1 MSKDKESKA
10 KELQKSLTKKFELA
24 WHALENG
31 EKTMV
36 DDFCESYKEYL
47 TVSKLSACARPIPC
61 FWQKKRVLNLWSIT
75 RLRAR

>member
-24 WHALENG
+24 WHALEND

-47 TVSKLSACARPIPC
+47 TVSKTERLCAAYT
-61 FWQKKRVLNLWSIT
+61 VLLEE
-75 RLRAR
+75 